1 MILRS
6 SSINY
11 NFLNSV
17 SIIFLMHKFTL
28 FNCKGDIFKELVF
41 PSEEFTKA
49 YMHMLAEARNFLIV
63 NPNKNRQ
70 NRYLKLETVIKEKN
84 KKIKQ

>member
-6 SSINY
+6 SSIDY
-11 NFLNSV
+11 NFLNPV
-17 SIIFLMHKFTL
+17 SIIFLMHKLTL

-49 YMHMLAEARNFLIV
+49 YMYMLAEDMD
-63 NPNKNRQ
+63 K
-70 NRYLKLETVIKEKN
+70 LKYWVDFKKVGDKYVIKIEHQ
-84 KKIKQ
+84 IIVVGD

>member
-6 SSINY
+6 ASINY

-41 PSEEFTKA
+41 PSEELTKA
-49 YMHMLAEARNFLIV
+49 YMHMLAEDPDKSKYWVEFKKVGDKDVVKVEHQVIIV
-63 NPNKNRQ
+63 GD
-70 NRYLKLETVIKEKN
+70 
-84 KKIKQ
+84 